1 MQQSSKNDILIIII
15 KRFLISL
22 IILIS
27 LRIGL
32 ELPIPTINYQ
42 QLLVYEQTKISDIS
56 RNSSSLLNLSIFN
69 LSISPYL
76 NASILIQILRPI
88 IPELT
93 KLKKEG
99 LYGKRNLNDIIRRL
113 TLFIALI
120 QSGQVALSLK
130 KILSDWNFEL
140 GFIITISLTTGAMI
154 VFWLSEFITDYGLGN
169 GPSLFVA
176 FNIVSSSGNLLSRY
190 YNYIRQLRPDS
201 VFLAILIIITA
212 LFLIIFLQLCWL
224 KIPLI
229 SAKMLSQ
236 KISVDITNNII
247 TDGLFLPLRL
257 DIGGIFPIIL
267 TGSVLYVLDSTL
279 LPIPTIK
286 PIYQFF
292 YWIIFF
298 SLNGIFN
305 AFISLFIINPKTLS
319 RELQESA
326 VTIENLVSSSKITIP
341 VYLKSQT
348 MRGAFTGSIIL
359 SLICVL
365 SNLLTFVLPIPEL
378 NKFGLTSMLIL
389 VNVINEIRTE
399 VDDIKMSNK
408 LKNY

>member
-1 MQQSSKNDILIIII
+1 MQQGIKSSISYIII
-15 KRFLISL
+15 KRFLITL
-22 IILIS
+22 LMLIS

-32 ELPIPTINYQ
+32 ELPIPKIDYQ
-42 QLLVYEQTKISDIS
+42 QLVGYEQNKISEIGKT
-56 RNSSSLLNLSIFN
+56 SSNLVNLSLFELTIT
-69 LSISPYL
+69 PYI

-93 KLKKEG
+93 NLKKEG

-113 TLFIALI
+113 TFVIALI
-120 QSGQVALSLK
+120 QSGQLALSLK
-130 KILSDWNFEL
+130 NILSDWNFEL
-140 GFIITISLTTGAMI
+140 GFTITVSLTTGAMV

-176 FNIVSSSGNLLSRY
+176 FNIVSNSGNVLSTY
-190 YNYIRQLRPDS
+190 YNYTRQLSPDS
-201 VFLAILIIITA
+201 SFLAILIIITA
-212 LFLIIFLQLCWL
+212 LFLIIFLQLCWF

-236 KISVDITNNII
+236 KLSVEITNNII
-247 TDGLFLPLRL
+247 TEGLFLPLRI
-257 DIGGIFPIIL
+257 DIGGIFPIVL
-267 TGSVLYVLDSTL
+267 TGTVMYVLDYIL
-279 LPIPTIK
+279 LPISTIR
-286 PIYQFF
+286 PIYQVF

-305 AFISLFIINPKTLS
+305 AFISLFIINPKMLS

-348 MRGAFTGSIIL
+348 MRGAFTGSIFL
-359 SLICVL
+359 SLLCVL

-389 VNVINEIRTE
+389 VNVINEIKTE
-399 VDDIKMSNK
+399 LDDIKMSNK